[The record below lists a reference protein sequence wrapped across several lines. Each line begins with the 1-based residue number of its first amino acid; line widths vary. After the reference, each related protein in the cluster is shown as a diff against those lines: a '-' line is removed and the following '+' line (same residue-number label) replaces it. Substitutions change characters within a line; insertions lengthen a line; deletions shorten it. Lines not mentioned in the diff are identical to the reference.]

1 MAFIQRAVKVP
12 PNSTSLEEAR
22 HRVFD
27 FFRQACRSIP
37 SVMEIY
43 NLDDVVTPAQLRSS
57 ISQQIRKNKGVSDPK
72 VPPPTPFRSVSC
84 EWIAVERN
92 EQTRSRLLRSGRCPI
107 LRKRHLPRSLMCVI
121 RVRNR

>member
-1 MAFIQRAVKVP
+1 MSHLRTVGERERAAAGDGAAKPVSEEMAFIQRAVKVP
-12 PNSTSLEEAR
+12 PNSASLEEAR

-57 ISQQIRKNKGVSDPK
+57 ISQQIRRNKGVSDPK
-72 VPPPTPFRSVSC
+72 VPPTS
-84 EWIAVERN
+84 N
-92 EQTRSRLLRSGRCPI
+92 PI
-107 LRKRHLPRSLMCVI
+107 SI
-121 RVRNR
+121 

>member
-22 HRVFD
+22 HRVFH

-57 ISQQIRKNKGVSDPK
+57 ISQQIRKNQGVSDPK
-72 VPPPTPFRSVSC
+72 VPPSHSILIC
-84 EWIAVERN
+84 
-92 EQTRSRLLRSGRCPI
+92 LLR
-107 LRKRHLPRSLMCVI
+107 ME
-121 RVRNR
+121 